1 MSQELKLEDID
12 VDGAVRETAA
22 ETMDALDG
30 DTRSRFLRRAGLA
43 GGAVMG
49 GGAVLGALAP
59 DAFAKGSGFSTGDRP
74 PAMFGKGDIGI
85 LNYALVLE
93 YLESTFY
100 NEAVAN
106 QRKHAFIPRH
116 SPNGNVFL
124 RTVHVDEND
133 HVRKLKGALGSKAI
147 KKPKFDFHGD
157 NAHYERFL
165 NAAFG
170 FENVGVHAYAGQAF
184 NIKTPAYLAVALS
197 IVTVEARHAAAVG
210 LIRNGS
216 KYGITPS
223 GAFDKPQGA
232 SKVLK
237 EVTGLHY
244 ITKL

>member
-1 MSQELKLEDID
+1 MSHGLKLEEVD

-22 ETMDALDG
+22 EAMDALDG
-30 DTRSRFLRRAGLA
+30 DTRSQFLRRAGLA

-59 DAFAKGSGFSTGDRP
+59 GAFAKGFSTGDRP
-74 PAMFGKGDIGI
+74 PSSFGKGDIGI

-100 NEAVAN
+100 NEAVEN

-124 RTVHVDEND
+124 QTVHVDENE

-157 NAHYERFL
+157 NAHYDRFL
-165 NAAFG
+165 TAAYG
-170 FENVGVHAYAGQAF
+170 FENVGVHAYSGQAF
-184 NIKTPAYLAVALS
+184 NIKSPAYLAVALS
-197 IVTVEARHAAAVG
+197 IVTVEARHAATVG

-216 KYGITPS
+216 RHGITPS
-223 GAFDKPQGA
+223 GAFDTPQGA
-232 SKVLK
+232 TKVLK
-237 EVTGLHY
+237 EVTALNY

>member
-1 MSQELKLEDID
+1 MSHELKLEDID

-22 ETMDALDG
+22 EAMDALDG
-30 DTRSRFLRRAGLA
+30 DTRSQFLRRAGLA

-59 DAFAKGSGFSTGDRP
+59 AALAKGFSTGDRP

-93 YLESTFY
+93 YLESSFY
-100 NEAVAN
+100 NGAVAH
-106 QRKHAFIPRH
+106 QRRRPFLPRNNADAHAF
-116 SPNGNVFL
+116 L
-124 RTVHVDEND
+124 RAVHIDEND
-133 HVRKLKGALGSKAI
+133 HVKKLKGALGSKAI
-147 KKPKFDFHGD
+147 KKPSFDFHGD
-157 NAHYERFL
+157 NAKYDTFL
-165 NAAFG
+165 KAAFG
-170 FENVGVHAYAGQAF
+170 FENVGVHAYSGQAF

-210 LIRNGS
+210 LISHGS
-216 KYGITPS
+216 KYGIAPS

-232 SKVLK
+232 TEVLK
-237 EVTGLHY
+237 EVTSLNY